1 MFCFFRVRI
10 PPPPPYCLFFSTK
23 NVSLFYKYTY
33 CLGYLKGDVMIIN
46 DQELGGFRRDR
57 YFVRALRLTTKEKG
71 WWKTP
76 ILLMLACFVPL
87 VGPLGVSGYILEWMR
102 SIAWGNNTGLQGNKV
117 GIAQSIASGWRAFVI
132 DFVYLVAYGLV
143 VFIAFLIPV
152 LNGSLVPLLIV
163 LGFPLVY
170 FVGIAQLRATIYQKI
185 GAGFAIKPI
194 VQMMKHDFL
203 GLGRIFCLSVVI
215 NYVVSII
222 SSIFMAGSLFSFMV
236 ALMEEGFLPGRTMTV
251 STALRMLA
259 TASSMTV
266 PSFIL
271 NTIIAGAVGVALN
284 LIVNAALGLWMRQF
298 NLPAWGQ
305 SKDPLPPF
313 IYDPRDEAPSQQG
326 AALPQSVQTE
336 TQTEPTESA
345 NTVASAEPQ
354 PTYGAPTTA
363 TESGDNVAAQSDCA
377 VSQPDVVEN
386 HSEEAGE
393 KNAGNDPFA
402 PVQ

>member
-1 MFCFFRVRI
+1 
-10 PPPPPYCLFFSTK
+10 
-23 NVSLFYKYTY
+23 
-33 CLGYLKGDVMIIN
+33 MIIN
-46 DQELGGFRRDR
+46 DQELEGFCRDR
-57 YFVRALRLTTKEKG
+57 YFVRALKLTTKEKG

-76 ILLMLACFVPL
+76 ILLMLACLVPF
-87 VGPLGVSGYILEWMR
+87 VGPLGVSGYVFEWMR

-117 GIAQSIASGWRAFVI
+117 GVAQSIASGWRVFVI
-132 DFVYLVAYGLV
+132 GFVYLVAYGLV
-143 VFIAFLIPV
+143 VSIAFLIPV

-163 LGFPLVY
+163 LGFLLVY

-271 NTIIAGAVGVALN
+271 NTIIAGAVGVAFN

-326 AALPQSVQTE
+326 AALPQPVQTD
-336 TQTEPTESA
+336 TQTEPTERA
-345 NTVASAEPQ
+345 NTVVSAESQ
-354 PTYGAPTTA
+354 SMYGAPTTA
-363 TESGDNVAAQSDCA
+363 AEAGDNVAAQSECA
-377 VSQPDVVEN
+377 VSQTDVVEN
-386 HSEEAGE
+386 HGEEAGE
-393 KNAGNDPFA
+393 KNADNDPFA
-402 PVQ
+402 PAQ

>member
-1 MFCFFRVRI
+1 
-10 PPPPPYCLFFSTK
+10 
-23 NVSLFYKYTY
+23 
-33 CLGYLKGDVMIIN
+33 MIIN

-298 NLPAWGQ
+298 NLP
-305 SKDPLPPF
+305 LPPF

-326 AALPQSVQTE
+326 AALPQPVQADA
-336 TQTEPTESA
+336 QTEPIEKAS
-345 NTVASAEPQ
+345 TVVSAESQ
-354 PTYGAPTTA
+354 SMYGAPTTV
-363 TESGDNVAAQSDCA
+363 TEAEDNVAAQSELA
-377 VSQPDVVEN
+377 VSQTDVAEN
-386 HSEEAGE
+386 HGEEAGE
-393 KNAGNDPFA
+393 KNADNDPFA
-402 PVQ
+402 PAQ

>member
-1 MFCFFRVRI
+1 
-10 PPPPPYCLFFSTK
+10 
-23 NVSLFYKYTY
+23 
-33 CLGYLKGDVMIIN
+33 
-46 DQELGGFRRDR
+46 
-57 YFVRALRLTTKEKG
+57 
-71 WWKTP
+71 
-76 ILLMLACFVPL
+76 
-87 VGPLGVSGYILEWMR
+87 
-102 SIAWGNNTGLQGNKV
+102 
-117 GIAQSIASGWRAFVI
+117 
-132 DFVYLVAYGLV
+132 
-143 VFIAFLIPV
+143 
-152 LNGSLVPLLIV
+152 
-163 LGFPLVY
+163 
-170 FVGIAQLRATIYQKI
+170 
-185 GAGFAIKPI
+185 
-194 VQMMKHDFL
+194 
-203 GLGRIFCLSVVI
+203 
-215 NYVVSII
+215 
-222 SSIFMAGSLFSFMV
+222 
-236 ALMEEGFLPGRTMTV
+236 MTV

-313 IYDPRDEAPSQQG
+313 IYDPRDEAPSQQC

-354 PTYGAPTTA
+354 PTYEAPTTV
-363 TESGDNVAAQSDCA
+363 TESGDNVAAQSDCE

-393 KNAGNDPFA
+393 KNTGNDPFA